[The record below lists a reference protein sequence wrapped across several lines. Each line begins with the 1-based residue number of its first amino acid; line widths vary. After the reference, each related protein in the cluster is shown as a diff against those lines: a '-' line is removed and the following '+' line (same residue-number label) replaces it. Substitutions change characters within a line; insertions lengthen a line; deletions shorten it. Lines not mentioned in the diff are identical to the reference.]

1 MNTTHLKFS
10 KEHKIIKEVIIE
22 GGKIA
27 LKWFNNKPNVWKK
40 EDGTDVSEADIEI
53 DNFLQVELKKNKCF
67 LCPFVPWPKL
77 SRARLSPNGP
87 GPYGQGHGT
96 TGP

>member
-27 LKWFNNKPNVWKK
+27 LKWFNNTTKYHYLLLYNNNSFFYLSNNVNRHNL
-40 EDGTDVSEADIEI
+40 V
-53 DNFLQVELKKNKCF
+53 
-67 LCPFVPWPKL
+67 
-77 SRARLSPNGP
+77 
-87 GPYGQGHGT
+87 
-96 TGP
+96 